1 MYLVEKFDGTN
12 VIYTE
17 NPSIYILP
25 HTHTTTHS
33 QRHTHTRA
41 STHRLHILA
50 SKSVDLALA
59 TVDADVILHRSVSQ
73 QTTPC

>member
-1 MYLVEKFDGTN
+1 MYVVEKFDGTN
-12 VIYTE
+12 VVNTE
-17 NPSIYILP
+17 NPRIYIMS
-25 HTHTTTHS
+25 HTHRQTKT
-33 QRHTHTRA
+33 HTHTRA